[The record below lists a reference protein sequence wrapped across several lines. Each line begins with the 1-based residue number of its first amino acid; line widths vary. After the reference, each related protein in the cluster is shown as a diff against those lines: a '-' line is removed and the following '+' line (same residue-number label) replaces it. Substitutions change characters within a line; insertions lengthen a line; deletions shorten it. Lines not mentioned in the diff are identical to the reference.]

1 MSKQHLAIIFGGKS
15 TEHEI
20 SILSAKS
27 ILKHLDRS
35 NYELFV
41 IKIETS
47 GHWKLLNEHEIDI
60 PNAGQLV
67 TLVPGDPNAKL
78 ISLADG
84 SLITTLDVAFPV
96 LHGLFGEDGTIQ
108 GLFKMVDLAF
118 VGCDVLAASS
128 CMDKDI
134 TKRLLRD
141 AGINI
146 APYMIATNQYIP
158 DYNDVENDL
167 GSPVFIKPANLGSSV
182 GVFKV
187 SGKQEYD
194 LKIKEALKYDHK
206 VLIEQSIYGKEVECS
221 VLGNDEPK
229 ASLPGEIITNT
240 DFYDFESKYVDSN
253 ASSTQI
259 PASITEEQIDA
270 VRKIA
275 VKAYQAMTCQGLARV
290 DFFVTKEGEIL
301 INEINTLPGFT
312 SISMYPKMWEASG
325 IGYAELLNLLIELAI
340 SKHEKDAALNVK
352 AREVK

>member
-20 SILSAKS
+20 SILSTKS
-27 ILKHLDRS
+27 ILKHLDRG

-47 GHWKLLNEHEIDI
+47 GHWRLIAENEIDI
-60 PNAGQLV
+60 TNAGQKV
-67 TLVPGDPNAKL
+67 ALVPGDPKTRM

-118 VGCDVLAASS
+118 VGCDVLAAAA
-128 CMDKDI
+128 CMDKDV

-146 APYMIATNQYIP
+146 APYMIATNQLIP
-158 DYNDVENDL
+158 SYEEVEKQL

-187 SGKQEYD
+187 SGEEAYQE
-194 LKIKEALKYDHK
+194 KIKEALKYDHK

-221 VLGNDEPK
+221 VLGNEEPK

-259 PASITEEQIDA
+259 PASITEEQIE
-270 VRKIA
+270 VIRKTA
-275 VKAYQAMTCQGLARV
+275 VKAYLAMTCQGLARV
-290 DFFVTKEGEIL
+290 DFFVTNDGDIL

-312 SISMYPKMWEASG
+312 NISMYPKMWEASG
-325 IGYAELLNLLIELAI
+325 IGYAELLDLLIELAVT
-340 SKHEKDAALNVK
+340 KHEKDADLNVK

>member
-20 SILSAKS
+20 SILSTKS
-27 ILKHLDRS
+27 ILKHLNKS

-47 GHWKLLNEHEIDI
+47 GHWKLIVENEIDT
-60 PNAGQLV
+60 PNAGQKVALV
-67 TLVPGDPNAKL
+67 SGDPKTRL

-96 LHGLFGEDGTIQ
+96 LHGLFGEDGAIQ
-108 GLFKMVDLAF
+108 GLFKMVDIAF
-118 VGCDVLAASS
+118 VGCDVLAAAA
-128 CMDKDI
+128 CMDKDV

-146 APYMIATNQYIP
+146 APYMIATPQLIP
-158 DYNDVENDL
+158 TYEEVEKQL

-187 SGKQEYD
+187 SGKDAFQE
-194 LKIKEALKYDHK
+194 KIQEALKYDHK

-221 VLGNDEPK
+221 VLGNEEPK

-240 DFYDFESKYVDSN
+240 DFYDFESKYIDSN

-259 PASITEEQIDA
+259 PASISEEQIEII
-270 VRKIA
+270 RETA
-275 VKAYQAMTCQGLARV
+275 VKAYQTMTCQGLARV
-290 DFFVTKEGEIL
+290 DFFVTNDGDIL

-312 SISMYPKMWEASG
+312 NISMYPKMWEASG
-325 IGYAELLNLLIELAI
+325 IGYAELLDLLIELAVT
-340 SKHEKDAALNVK
+340 KHEKDAVLNVK
-352 AREVK
+352 ARELK